1 VTKTPT
7 RAAWAIA
14 TIGLLPLLVSCAND
28 ESTPVPSPDD
38 PPSANVTTTATVTAT
53 PTPLTADEEAD
64 ARFWHAMEQA
74 GEDVF
79 EADREGVAENARLV
93 CTAFDAGKGVYRIGV
108 GLNKLGLTID
118 QAGHLMGAAVQA
130 YCPEHFERFT
140 G

>member
-1 VTKTPT
+1 MTTVLT
-7 RAAWAIA
+7 RAAYAIA
-14 TIGLLPLLVSCAND
+14 TIALLLVLASCGNG
-28 ESTPVPSPDD
+28 ESSPA
-38 PPSANVTTTATVTAT
+38 PSADGSPPETVTATATVTAT

-108 GLNKLGLTID
+108 GLNKLGLTVD
-118 QAGHLMGAAVQA
+118 QAGHLKGAAVQA
-130 YCPEHFERFT
+130 YCPEHLERFE